1 MEKKLISSGS
11 TFEENV
17 SFSRAVVVNNMV
29 FVSGCTGYDYKTMQ
43 ISDNIAV
50 QCNQTFL
57 NIIDALEEAGSSL
70 EDVVRVQYI
79 VPNPKEFELCWPVFK
94 KYFGNI
100 LPACT
105 AYCAPLIS
113 ETIKIEIEVT
123 AIKNL

>member
-1 MEKKLISSGS
+1 MEKQLISSGS
-11 TFEENV
+11 TFEKNV

-29 FVSGCTGYDYKTMQ
+29 FVSGCTGYDYKTMK

-57 NIIDALEEAGSSL
+57 NIIDALEKAGSSL

>member
-57 NIIDALEEAGSSL
+57 NIIDALEKAGSSL

>member
-1 MEKKLISSGS
+1 MEKQLISSGS

-57 NIIDALEEAGSSL
+57 NIIDALEKAGSSL

>member
-43 ISDNIAV
+43 ISDDIAV

-57 NIIDALEEAGSSL
+57 NIIDALEKAGSSL
-70 EDVVRVQYI
+70 KDVVRVQYV

>member
-1 MEKKLISSGS
+1 MEKRLISSGS
-11 TFEENV
+11 FFEEKV
-17 SFSRAVVVNNMV
+17 SFSRAVAVNNMV
-29 FVSGCTGYDYKTMQ
+29 FVSGCTGYDYKTME
-43 ISDNIAV
+43 ISDDIVV

-57 NIIDALEEAGSSL
+57 NIIEALKKADASL

-94 KYFGNI
+94 KYFGTI

-123 AIKNL
+123 AIKK